1 MDMLSLKLR
10 RILEE
15 SGAEALFLEQ
25 DFLRRYLTGFS
36 SSDGFVVLDKNA
48 CTLVVDSRYFEAA
61 QKALAESGIALA
73 EGGFQKAVGLLN
85 GVRTVGIAYPFTDAA
100 RYFELKKKGFDLS
113 DCMPAL
119 QNAMALKTEEELGY
133 IGKACEIAENA
144 LLSILPEL
152 KEGMTE
158 TDAAALLEYRM
169 RTFGASGT
177 SFDTIVA
184 FGENGSVPHHE
195 TGMRKLKF
203 GDPVLIDFGC
213 KVGGYCSDCTRTFL
227 FGDDKKHGEFK
238 RVYGEVLEAH
248 ELVKKKLVSGMTGR
262 EADAIARDYLNGK
275 GLGKYFTHSL
285 GHGIGLQIHEYPYL
299 SPKGETKLVDGMV
312 FSDEP
317 GVYLAGELGI
327 RIEDSVTL
335 KNGKVV
341 SFMNKTERNLL
352 IL

>member
-10 RILEE
+10 RIYEE

-36 SSDGFVVLDKNA
+36 SSDGFAVLDKNA
-48 CTLVVDSRYFEAA
+48 CTLVVDSRYYEAA
-61 QKALAESGIALA
+61 EKALAETGIALA
-73 EGGFQKAVGLLN
+73 EGGFQKAVELLN
-85 GVRTVGIAYPFTDAA
+85 AHTVGVAYPFTDVT
-100 RYFELKKKGFDLS
+100 RYFALKKQGFELV

-119 QNAMALKTEEELGY
+119 QNAMAVKTEEELGY
-133 IGKACEIAENA
+133 IGKACEIAEDA
-144 LLSILPEL
+144 LLSVLPEL

-169 RTFGASGT
+169 RTLGASGT

-213 KVGGYCSDCTRTFL
+213 KVEGYCSDCTRTFL
-227 FGDDKKHGEFK
+227 FGDDKKHEDFK
-238 RVYGEVLEAH
+238 RAYGEVLAAH
-248 ELVKKKLVSGMTGR
+248 ELVKEKLVSGMTGR
-262 EADAIARDYLNGK
+262 EADAIARDYLTER

-285 GHGIGLQIHEYPYL
+285 GHGIGLQIHEYPNL
-299 SPKGETKLVDGMV
+299 SPRGEMKLINGMV

-317 GVYLAGELGI
+317 GVYLAGELGV